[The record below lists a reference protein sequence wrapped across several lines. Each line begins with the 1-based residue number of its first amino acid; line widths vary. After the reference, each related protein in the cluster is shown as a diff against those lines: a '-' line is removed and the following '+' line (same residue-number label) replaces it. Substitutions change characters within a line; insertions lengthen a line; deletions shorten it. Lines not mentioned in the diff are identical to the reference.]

1 LPVSIKFLGSCRFSP
16 RQSTIR
22 YIVSMARSS
31 TAGALLRRAR
41 RHSGLSQAELAVR
54 AGTTQSVISVYESG
68 RRQPS
73 LPTLMSLV
81 EATGLHLNVELSD
94 GSGRV
99 PAGRPASSLALR
111 VRDNAARIRDA
122 ATESGVT
129 VLGLFGSAARGED
142 GPDSDVDLLIDVPD
156 GVGLFALGR
165 LETELREL
173 LGAPVDLV
181 PLSGL
186 KPHVRREVLAEVQPL

>member
-1 LPVSIKFLGSCRFSP
+1 
-16 RQSTIR
+16 
-22 YIVSMARSS
+22 M
-31 TAGALLRRAR
+31 
-41 RHSGLSQAELAVR
+41 SQAELAVR

-81 EATGLHLNVELSD
+81 EATGMHLNVELSD
-94 GSGRV
+94 GQSGV
-99 PAGRPASSLALR
+99 PVKVQGGSLARR
-111 VRDNAARIRDA
+111 VRDNADQIHDA
-122 ATESGVT
+122 ATESGVR

-165 LETELREL
+165 LETKLRGI
-173 LGAPVDLV
+173 LGAEVDLV
-181 PLSGL
+181 PVSGL
-186 KPHVRREVLAEVQPL
+186 KPRVRHEVMAEVRPL

>member
-1 LPVSIKFLGSCRFSP
+1 
-16 RQSTIR
+16 
-22 YIVSMARSS
+22 MA
-31 TAGALLRRAR
+31 AGALLRRAR
-41 RHSGLSQAELAVR
+41 QRSGLSQAELAAR

-81 EATGLHLNVELSD
+81 EATGLHLDVELSD
-94 GSGRV
+94 GQGRV
-99 PAGRPASSLALR
+99 PAKRAAGTLARR
-111 VRDNAARIRDA
+111 VRDNADRIRDA
-122 ATESGVT
+122 ATESGMT
-129 VLGLFGSAARGED
+129 VLGLFGSVARGED
-142 GPDSDVDLLIDVPD
+142 GSDSDVDLLIDVPD

-181 PLSGL
+181 PVAGL
-186 KPHVRREVLAEVQPL
+186 KPRIRREVMAEVQPL

>member
-1 LPVSIKFLGSCRFSP
+1 MMRLTSRAGRF
-16 RQSTIR
+16 TIR
-22 YIVSMARSS
+22 YIEGMGNLH
-31 TAGALLRRAR
+31 TAGVLLRQAR
-41 RHSGLSQAELAVR
+41 RRCGLSQEDLARR

-73 LPTLMSLV
+73 LPTLMSLI
-81 EATGLHLNVELSD
+81 EATGSQLNLQLADPPTVSAKIGKPLA
-94 GSGRV
+94 GRV
-99 PAGRPASSLALR
+99 Q
-111 VRDNAARIRDA
+111 DNAGQIRDA
-122 ATESGVT
+122 ATKLGVT
-129 VLGLFGSAARGED
+129 VLGLFGSVARGED
-142 GPDSDVDLLIDVPD
+142 GPASDVDLLIDVPD

>member
-1 LPVSIKFLGSCRFSP
+1 
-16 RQSTIR
+16 
-22 YIVSMARSS
+22 M
-31 TAGALLRRAR
+31 
-41 RHSGLSQAELAVR
+41 SQAALAIR

-73 LPTLMSLV
+73 LPMLMSLIA
-81 EATGLHLNVELSD
+81 ATGSALNVQLVD
-94 GSGRV
+94 A
-99 PAGRPASSLALR
+99 PAVSAKIDQSLAAR
-111 VRDNAARIRDA
+111 VRDNADRIRGA

-129 VLGLFGSAARGED
+129 VLGLFGSAARGEA

-181 PLSGL
+181 PVSGL

>member
-1 LPVSIKFLGSCRFSP
+1 MSGSG
-16 RQSTIR
+16 
-22 YIVSMARSS
+22 

-41 RHSGLSQAELAVR
+41 VQSGMSQAELAAR

-73 LPTLMSLV
+73 LPTLVSLV
-81 EATGLHLNVELSD
+81 EATGLRLTVELS
-94 GSGRV
+94 SESERI
-99 PAGRPASSLALR
+99 PAGRQVGVLARR
-111 VRDNAARIRDA
+111 VRENADRIRHAA
-122 ATESGVT
+122 ATAGVT

-165 LETELREL
+165 LESELREL
-173 LGAPVDLV
+173 VEAPVDLV
-181 PLSGL
+181 PVAGL
-186 KPHVRREVLAEVQPL
+186 KPRVRREVMAEVQAL